1 MRSSSRFGSGLRSLP
16 PRWSTHLCVKPS
28 ALGSRQGRNEGSGR
42 ARPLIGS
49 GTDLS
54 RRHLNTPPPCLSVV
68 IQLTPRKPNP
78 ATCWEIRDDS
88 AGHVLIPIAVVELQ
102 VAI

>member
-1 MRSSSRFGSGLRSLP
+1 
-16 PRWSTHLCVKPS
+16 
-28 ALGSRQGRNEGSGR
+28 EGSGR

-54 RRHLNTPPPCLSVV
+54 RRHLKTPPPCLSVV

-102 VAI
+102 VAIVRPDKGVGVDARELLALASGQEDDDVANNVL